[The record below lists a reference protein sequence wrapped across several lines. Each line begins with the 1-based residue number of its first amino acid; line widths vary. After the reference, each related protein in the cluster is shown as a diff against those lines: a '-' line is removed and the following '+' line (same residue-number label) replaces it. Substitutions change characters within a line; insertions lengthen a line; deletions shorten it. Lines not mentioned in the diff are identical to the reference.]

1 MCLKTGISYFGDD
14 MTAFDIEKTQE
25 ILKHFY
31 KLTKIKI
38 CVFDCNGIEIA
49 YYPKKHMPICEYIS
63 SSPNGCELCNLSVE
77 NAFQACRNEKKRII
91 YTCDMGLIEC
101 VSPIMHNGVVIG
113 YVMLGQTRDRKEPDI
128 SLLKQISEKCGLN
141 SEKLIRLFSQIRYNS
156 RSAVESASKI
166 MEACASYIYM
176 YGLVDIDETDLQL
189 RLNRYITENLT
200 EELSVDKLC
209 RAFGLSRTAIYK
221 LFHKFYGTTVQQFI
235 FKKRI
240 SRATE
245 LLKNSSDSI
254 SDIAAAVGIKDYN
267 YFIRSFRKEIGI
279 SPLQFRKKNTHYKK
293 PSDKNVN

>member
-49 YYPKKHMPICEYIS
+49 YYPKKHMPFCEYIS

-221 LFHKFYGTTVQQFI
+221 LFHKFYGTTVQRFI

-240 SRATE
+240 ARATE
-245 LLKNSSDSI
+245 FLKTSSDSI

-267 YFIRSFRKEIGI
+267 YFIRTFRKEIGI
-279 SPLQFRKKNTHYKK
+279 SPLQFRKKYACYKK
-293 PSDKNVN
+293 DGGQK

>member
-49 YYPKKHMPICEYIS
+49 YYPKKHMPFCEYIS

-189 RLNRYITENLT
+189 RLNRYITENMT

-293 PSDKNVN
+293 LSDKNVN